1 MKILHV
7 ASSEG
12 SGAGRAALRIHQGLL
27 AEAVNSSAIVLYKK
41 SDDLSVSSLNKTT
54 SFYKQAQDKLS
65 KRITK
70 KFFNCDTI
78 FSANYTPSLI
88 LKEIKERNADV
99 VNLHWIGR
107 EFFKI
112 EELTKVQTPLI
123 WTLQDM
129 WPFTGGCHYSEDCD
143 RYTKSCGACPQLG
156 GNKERDLSRWI
167 WERKTKA
174 WQDLD
179 LTIVAPSNWIADCAK
194 SSSLFRDRR
203 VEVIPFC
210 LDTDKYKPVDRKI
223 ARELLSLPQDKQL
236 ILFGAFSSTTD
247 ERKGFQLLVPALQ
260 SLNQDGWGESVELLV
275 FGASQPK
282 EPIELGFKANYLG
295 RFDDD
300 VSLSLLYSA
309 ADVMIVPSIQES
321 FGQTASESLACGT
334 PVVAFDATGLKDIV
348 DHQQNGYLA
357 KPYEVED
364 LAQGI
369 AWVLEDRERHQ
380 KLRINAREKA
390 IASFRLELQARRYS
404 SLYEEILTTSK
415 HQSIRQSVTAI

>member
-1 MKILHV
+1 MKILHI
-7 ASSEG
+7 ASSET
-12 SGAGRAALRIHQGLL
+12 SGAGRAALRLHEGLL
-27 AEAVNSSAIVLYKK
+27 DNQIDSNALVVYKK
-41 SDDLSVSSLNKTT
+41 NDRQSIEQVDKKTG
-54 SFYKQAQDKLS
+54 FYKQAQDKLS
-65 KRITK
+65 KQITQK
-70 KFFNCDTI
+70 IFGCNHT
-78 FSANYTPSLI
+78 FSANFTPSLI
-88 LKEIKERNADV
+88 LDEIKAKKADV
-99 VNLHWIGR
+99 INLHWIGR
-107 EFFKI
+107 EFLKI
-112 EELTKVQTPLI
+112 EELQQLNKPLV

-129 WPFTGGCHYSEDCD
+129 WSFTGGCHYSESCD
-143 RYTKSCGACPQLG
+143 RYSVSCGACPQLG

-179 LTIVAPSNWIADCAK
+179 LTIVAPSTWIADCAR

-210 LDTDKYKPVDRKI
+210 LDTDKYKPVDRQT
-223 ARELLSLPQDKQL
+223 ARELLNLPQNKQL
-236 ILFGAFSSTTD
+236 ILFGAFSSTSD

-260 SLNQDGWGESVELLV
+260 NLSQAGWGESVELLV

-334 PVVAFDATGLKDIV
+334 PVVAFKATGLKDIV
-348 DHQQNGYLA
+348 DHQLSGYLA

-369 AWVLEDRERHQ
+369 AWVLEDSQRHQ
-380 KLRINAREKA
+380 QLRLNARAKA
-390 IASFRLELQARRYS
+390 ISTFALELQAHRYS
-404 SLYEEILTTSK
+404 SLYEELLTASNQAMK
-415 HQSIRQSVTAI
+415 QPVTVS

>member
-7 ASSEG
+7 ASSES
-12 SGAGRAALRIHQGLL
+12 SGAGRAALRLHQGLL
-27 AEAVNSSAIVLYKK
+27 NKNVDSSALVLYKN
-41 SDDLSVSSLNKTT
+41 SDNLSVRELNKTT

-65 KRITK
+65 KQITK
-70 KFFNCDTI
+70 KIFSCDTA
-78 FSANYTPSLI
+78 FSANFTPSLI
-88 LKEIKERNADV
+88 LDSIKERKADAI
-99 VNLHWIGR
+99 NLHWIGR
-107 EFFKI
+107 EFLKI
-112 EELTKVQTPLI
+112 EELKQLKTPLV

-129 WPFTGGCHYSEDCD
+129 WSFTGGCHYSESCD
-143 RYTKSCGACPQLG
+143 RYTASCGACPQLG

-179 LTIVAPSNWIADCAK
+179 LTIVAPSTWIADSAK

-210 LDTDKYKPVDRKI
+210 LDTDKYKPVDRQT
-223 ARELLSLPQDKQL
+223 ARELLNLPQDKQL

-247 ERKGFQLLVPALQ
+247 ERKGFHLLVPALQ
-260 SLNQDGWGESVELLV
+260 NLSQAGWGEKVELLV
-275 FGASQPK
+275 FGASQPR
-282 EPIELGFKANYLG
+282 EPVELGFKANYLG

-300 VSLSLLYSA
+300 VSLALLYSA

-334 PVVAFDATGLKDIV
+334 PVVAFKATGLKDIV
-348 DHQQNGYLA
+348 DHQLSGYLA

-369 AWVLEDRERHQ
+369 AWVLEDSKRYQ
-380 KLRINAREKA
+380 QLGLNARAKA
-390 IASFRLELQARRYS
+390 ISTFALELQADRYS
-404 SLYEEILTTSK
+404 SLYEELLTASNQTMK
-415 HQSIRQSVTAI
+415 QFVTVS